1 MSNIEEIAFDERNGG
16 LSSEEWKAGFEA
28 LKQSGTYELVLGDL
42 VPAGIDHCTRKNLL
56 IFNTSHLA
64 HSPIYVVTAST
75 FGGFADSDIP
85 VCLAYDQ
92 AHYEA
97 MVPNS
102 VEDINKTIVLMRQF
116 LQGHYTLE
124 MIDIP
129 LFKKTIVD
137 LRKNY
142 DDDFPVLGHCPKR
155 KQSEQDNKAEE
166 KRHFRGKRTRS
177 FSKQDDNVQNNVYE
191 QMKKQEIE
199 ETAIEN
205 VNSPPQ
211 LTKKKTTVKKEN
223 VRKESTE
230 PLSKVRENDDRY
242 KNSFSGLSDIKDEQD
257 ECSMSLEDL
266 KLIKGKERSKSQT
279 RRYQKLMR
287 LKRMEAQ
294 TDAQK
299 DQTNKRHKE
308 RVMKSRERESLEE
321 KNNRNT
327 RNAESMVKSRDK
339 ESLEEKE
346 KRNRRNAESMLKSR
360 DKLSLKEKEK
370 VKQKK

>member
-1 MSNIEEIAFDERNGG
+1 MVTKAIGNAAFHGIDLHHGVKNLANGDCLFESIVDSINTRDCFKESFDGTPAHWRNIWMSNIEEIAFDEWNGG
-16 LSSEEWKAGFEA
+16 LSPEEWKAGFET

-42 VPAGIDHCTRKNLL
+42 VPAGIAHCTRKNLL

-92 AHYEA
+92 AHGEA

-116 LQGHYTLE
+116 LQGQYTLE
-124 MIDIP
+124 MTDIP

-137 LRKNY
+137 LTKNY

-155 KQSEQDNKAEE
+155 KQSGQDNKAEE
-166 KRHFRGKRTRS
+166 KRHFRGKWTKS

-191 QMKKQEIE
+191 QMKKQETE

-266 KLIKGKERSKSQT
+266 
-279 RRYQKLMR
+279 
-287 LKRMEAQ
+287 
-294 TDAQK
+294 
-299 DQTNKRHKE
+299 
-308 RVMKSRERESLEE
+308 
-321 KNNRNT
+321 
-327 RNAESMVKSRDK
+327 
-339 ESLEEKE
+339 
-346 KRNRRNAESMLKSR
+346 
-360 DKLSLKEKEK
+360 
-370 VKQKK
+370 